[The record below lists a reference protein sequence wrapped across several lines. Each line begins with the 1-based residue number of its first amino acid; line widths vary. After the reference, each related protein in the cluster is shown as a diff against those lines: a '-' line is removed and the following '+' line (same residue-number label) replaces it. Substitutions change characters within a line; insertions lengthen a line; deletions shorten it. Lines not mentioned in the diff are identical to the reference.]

1 MGLIGDFMRALGQ
14 VSDPRFLGV
23 LLRALG
29 LTVALLAAFAVGA
42 VWLVGFLPATLELP
56 LIGEVGTPV
65 GTLRAMTLAA
75 VVVLSAFLMFPVA
88 AVFVS
93 LFLDEIADAVEA
105 RHHPDLAEPRRRGLL
120 EEIRAGLWFALVVLV
135 VNAAALVLYLPAGPF
150 APVVFWGVNGYL
162 LGREYFELVAARRLG
177 PEGVTKLRRRHRL
190 AVWLAGT
197 LMALPLSL
205 PVVNL
210 VVPLLGVATFTHMVH
225 RLWRRE
231 GITSVRAASG
241 N

>member
-1 MGLIGDFMRALGQ
+1 MGLIGDFMRAVGQ

-23 LLRALG
+23 LLRALA

-65 GTLRAMTLAA
+65 GALRAMTLAA

-93 LFLDEIADAVEA
+93 LFVDAIADAVEA
-105 RHHPDLAEPRRRGLL
+105 RHYPDLAEPRRRGLL
-120 EEIRAGLWFALVVLV
+120 EEIRAGLWFALVVLL
-135 VNAAALVLYLPAGPF
+135 VNAVALVLYLPAGPF
-150 APVVFWGVNGYL
+150 APVLFWAVNGYL

-177 PEGVTKLRRRHRL
+177 TQGVTKLRRRHRL

-210 VVPLLGVATFTHMVH
+210 IVPLLGVATFTHMVH

-231 GITSVRAASG
+231 GVTSVRAASG

>member
-65 GTLRAMTLAA
+65 GALRAMTLAA

-120 EEIRAGLWFALVVLV
+120 EEIRAGLWFALVVLA
-135 VNAAALVLYLPAGPF
+135 VNAVALVLYLPAGPF
-150 APVVFWGVNGYL
+150 APVVFWALNGYL

>member
-1 MGLIGDFMRALGQ
+1 MGLIGDFMRAVGQ

-23 LLRALG
+23 LLRALA

-65 GTLRAMTLAA
+65 GALQAMTLAA

-105 RHHPDLAEPRRRGLL
+105 RHYPDLDEPRRRGLL

-135 VNAAALVLYLPAGPF
+135 VNAVALVLYLPAGPF
-150 APVVFWGVNGYL
+150 APVVFWAVNGYL

-210 VVPLLGVATFTHMVH
+210 IVPLLGVATFTHMVH

-231 GITSVRAASG
+231 GVSSVRAASG